1 MTTAWYIFDLLCYL
15 LIAVAPALFYLSPK
29 SRRCF
34 AATIRRPSRWMLVA
48 AILVSAGGAYKLVEL
63 VDDNITLPHH
73 GAGLRLGMALSVL
86 ASLCSIF
93 AQRLRHWSAG
103 RNQYHQSSGD
113 VGNPSVA
120 SAGINSQNATSDLIA
135 TYWGNV

>member
-1 MTTAWYIFDLLCYL
+1 MVTAWYIFDLLCYL

-63 VDDNITLPHH
+63 VDDRVTLPHH
-73 GAGLRLGMALSVL
+73 GTPLRLGMALAVL
-86 ASLCSIF
+86 ASLSSIF

-103 RNQYHQSSGD
+103 RNQYHQSGGD
-113 VGNPSVA
+113 VGNPSVPGT
-120 SAGINSQNATSDLIA
+120 GIDSQNTTSDLIA